1 MLSLLLIIFGGITVD
16 NAEEYQNLKEELD
29 DIYGIAL
36 LVFGLLSLVFNSL
49 LLVGINEKRS
59 KLIYLWLVMNAICL
73 GTFIGLWA

>member
-16 NAEEYQNLKEELD
+16 NAEEYQNLKEEL

>member
-1 MLSLLLIIFGGITVD
+1 MLIIFGGITVD
-16 NAEEYQNLKEELD
+16 NAEEYQNLKEEL

-49 LLVGINEKRS
+49 LLVGINEKRP

>member
-49 LLVGINEKRS
+49 LLVGINEKRP

>member
-16 NAEEYQNLKEELD
+16 NAEEYQNLKEEL

-49 LLVGINEKRS
+49 LLVGINEKRP

>member
-16 NAEEYQNLKEELD
+16 NAEEYQNLKEEL

-73 GTFIGLWA
+73 GTFIVLWA